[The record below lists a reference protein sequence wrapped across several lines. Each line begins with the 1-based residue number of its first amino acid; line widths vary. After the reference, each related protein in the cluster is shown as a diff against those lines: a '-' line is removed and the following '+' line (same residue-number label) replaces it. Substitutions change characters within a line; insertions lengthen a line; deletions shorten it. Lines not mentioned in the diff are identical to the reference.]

1 MAKRNSRGRN
11 NIVPRAGEVTLAEEQ
26 QTAQAKLRTAVFNA
40 ISEADVVDVV
50 KRIVEN
56 AKEGD
61 RVALKYLFD
70 YILGGRVTTAV
81 QNIFYIE
88 GEPKVETVEPTDAP
102 PGTIAKVGVL
112 ANRAKNGEPLF
123 RDKDRQR
130 Q

>member
-1 MAKRNSRGRN
+1 MANRNGRGRN
-11 NIVPRAGEVTLAEEQ
+11 NIVPGAGEVKLAEEQ

-40 ISEADVVDVV
+40 ISEADVIDVV
-50 KRIVEN
+50 KGIVEK

-70 YILGGRVTTAV
+70 YILGGQVTTAV
-81 QNIFYIE
+81 QNNFYIE
-88 GEPKVETVEPTDAP
+88 GEPKVEPTDAP

-112 ANRAKNGEPLF
+112 AKRAKNGEPLF
-123 RDKDRQR
+123 RDKDHQR